1 MSSPTWGLFVKN
13 DKIVGCGFCDAG
25 SRFLH
30 NLSIK
35 KCISEVIESCESFIN
50 DRDDGTWKRHNGD
63 YLPIYHRY
71 FTSSNEDVSNFDYM
85 IIYQYKISRK
95 VAITAHMLGFTDDE
109 WHFIMEKHV
118 SLMDKNEHKRLIR
131 CL

>member
-1 MSSPTWGLFVKN
+1 MSLPTWGLLVKN
-13 DKIVGCGFCDAG
+13 DKIVGCGFCDTGRRWVDNRAVK
-25 SRFLH
+25 R
-30 NLSIK
+30 
-35 KCISEVIESCESFIN
+35 CISEVIESCENFIN
-50 DRDDGTWKRHNGD
+50 DRDNGSWKRHNGD

-85 IIYQYKISRK
+85 IIYEYKISRK

-109 WHFIMEKHV
+109 WNHV
-118 SLMDKNEHKRLIR
+118 MHTHVPLMDKQEQKRLIS